1 MLHFLLFCLFGKRKV
16 LAQSETKLESQLQ
29 AGLVIRGFDY
39 LLTTKKRLKT
49 ANNEGKKVL
58 DYLMHKLA
66 VLVLADYE
74 LLWNVTPANSE
85 GNLYILPGLP

>member
-29 AGLVIRGFDY
+29 AALVIRGFDY
-39 LLTTKKRLKT
+39 LLTKKQLKT
-49 ANNEGKKVL
+49 ANNEGEKVFN
-58 DYLMHKLA
+58 YLMNKLA

-74 LLWNVTPANSE
+74 LLWNVTPENSE
-85 GNLYILPGLP
+85 GNL